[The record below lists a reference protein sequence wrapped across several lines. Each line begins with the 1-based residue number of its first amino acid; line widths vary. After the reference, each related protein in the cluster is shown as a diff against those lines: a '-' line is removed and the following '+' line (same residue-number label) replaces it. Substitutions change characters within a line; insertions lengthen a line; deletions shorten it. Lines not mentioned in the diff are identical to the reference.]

1 MKRTFRG
8 RNCTEE
14 RENRQ
19 QLGESSVE
27 KARNEN
33 MKQAKMVSFDM
44 DGTLTDMEFVN
55 SVWEEG
61 IPKLY
66 ALKNQI
72 PFEEARRK
80 MRGEYDKV
88 GKEKLEWYDLG
99 YWLNKFD
106 LDASPE
112 QVLDSFRER
121 IRVFEE
127 VPRVLEK
134 LRNKGYRLIVIT
146 NARREFVDSEMRQ
159 TGIKSCFERIFS
171 SPSDF
176 KLTKNGTTVYEKV
189 CAVCKVSPNQL
200 VHIGDDPDFDFE
212 IPKRLGITAFLIDRT
227 RKKTGQFI
235 LDSLE
240 KLTNQLQHI

>member
-1 MKRTFRG
+1 MKRIFRG
-8 RNCTEE
+8 RDCTEE
-14 RENRQ
+14 RENKQ
-19 QLGESSVE
+19 QLLGESFVAR
-27 KARNEN
+27 ARNEN
-33 MKQAKMVSFDM
+33 MKQSKIVSFDM
-44 DGTLTDMEFVN
+44 DGTLTYMDFVN

-61 IPKLY
+61 VPKLY
-66 ALKNQI
+66 ALKNQV

-80 MRGEYDKV
+80 IRGEYDKV
-88 GKEKLEWYDLG
+88 GKEKLEWYDLR

-127 VPRVLEK
+127 VPGVLEK
-134 LRNKGYRLIVIT
+134 LRNECYRLIIIT
-146 NARREFVDSEMRQ
+146 NARREFVDLEMSQ
-159 TGIKSCFERIFS
+159 TGIQGYFERIFS

-189 CAVCKVSPNQL
+189 CAACEVSPNQL

-212 IPKRLGITAFLIDRT
+212 IPKKLGINAFLIDRT
-227 RKKTGQFI
+227 RIKTGQFI
-235 LDSLE
+235 VDSLE
-240 KLTNQLQHI
+240 KFTNEL

>member
-1 MKRTFRG
+1 
-8 RNCTEE
+8 
-14 RENRQ
+14 
-19 QLGESSVE
+19 
-27 KARNEN
+27 
-33 MKQAKMVSFDM
+33 MKQPKIVSFDM

-61 IPKLY
+61 VPKLY
-66 ALKNQI
+66 ALKNQVS
-72 PFEEARRK
+72 FEEARRK

-112 QVLDSFRER
+112 QVLNSFRER

-146 NARREFVDSEMRQ
+146 NARREFVDLEMRQ
-159 TGIKSCFERIFS
+159 TGIQGYFERIFS

-189 CAVCKVSPNQL
+189 CAACEVSPNQL

-212 IPKRLGITAFLIDRT
+212 IPKKLGINAFLIDRT
-227 RKKTGQFI
+227 RRKTGQFI
-235 LDSLE
+235 VDSLE
-240 KLTNQLQHI
+240 KFTNEL

>member
-1 MKRTFRG
+1 MKRIFRG
-8 RNCTEE
+8 RDCTEE
-14 RENRQ
+14 RENKQ
-19 QLGESSVE
+19 QLLGESSVAR
-27 KARNEN
+27 ARNEN
-33 MKQAKMVSFDM
+33 MKQSKIVSFDM
-44 DGTLTDMEFVN
+44 DGTLTYMDFVN

-61 IPKLY
+61 VPKLY
-66 ALKNQI
+66 ALKNQV

-80 MRGEYDKV
+80 IRGEYDKV
-88 GKEKLEWYDLG
+88 GKEKLEWYDLR

-127 VPRVLEK
+127 VPGVLEK
-134 LRNKGYRLIVIT
+134 LRNECYRLIIIT
-146 NARREFVDSEMRQ
+146 NARREFVDLEMSQ
-159 TGIKSCFERIFS
+159 TGIQGYFERIFS

-189 CAVCKVSPNQL
+189 CAACEVSPNQL

-212 IPKRLGITAFLIDRT
+212 IPKKLGINAFLIDRT
-227 RKKTGQFI
+227 RIKTGQFI
-235 LDSLE
+235 VDSLE
-240 KLTNQLQHI
+240 KFTNEL